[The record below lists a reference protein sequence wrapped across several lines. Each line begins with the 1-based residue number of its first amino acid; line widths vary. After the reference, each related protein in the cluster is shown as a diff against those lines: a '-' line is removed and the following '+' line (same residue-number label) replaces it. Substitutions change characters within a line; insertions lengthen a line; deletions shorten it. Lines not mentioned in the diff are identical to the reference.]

1 MTDEAEIWKRYSDG
15 CAALVDLFATTSI
28 DLDEVTRAE
37 GLRHLTRI
45 LHMAMFTVHDYA
57 DTADPSIFL
66 AKTPA
71 MLSGGVTSDCV
82 YHEGFID
89 PSRTY
94 RLTGTRGT
102 AELLE
107 VTTYQGRLG
116 LADRADVVDS
126 LLEDALVVDA
136 NGRFEILLGPGAR
149 PAGHVGNWLSTDDAT
164 RGRAT
169 WLLLR
174 EYSPRVECIEPAR
187 FAIEPIDGATL
198 RPSLNLAAI
207 DDVLTRNL
215 EFARRQLTH
224 FLTSATNIIQHFENR
239 FIIVDENRDAG
250 GALPSGHRFAAGG
263 FRLAPDEAWVVT
275 IPGIAAAPYDVAP
288 YWGFQ
293 LCNFWYE
300 PFDYGAHW
308 GHRNNA
314 TAAVDDDGSVTI
326 VVSERR
332 PPDRHVANWLPLRGH
347 TVGNAQFRLS
357 RCDAPMPELAGSVVP
372 IDDLSR

>member
-1 MTDEAEIWKRYSDG
+1 MDRHIEIWKRYADG
-15 CAALVDLFATTSI
+15 VASLVEAIDGVPI

-57 DTADPSIFL
+57 DTSDPKIFL

-71 MLSGGVTSDCV
+71 MLSGGVTSDCI

-107 VTTYQGRLG
+107 ISVYQGRLG
-116 LADRADVVDS
+116 LSDRSDVVDS
-126 LLEDALVVDA
+126 ILEGSLVLDP
-136 NGRFEILLGPGAR
+136 GGERFEIIIGPESHA
-149 PAGHVGNWLSTDDAT
+149 VGRTGNRLITDDPS
-164 RGRAT
+164 RGRAD
-169 WLLLR
+169 WLLIR
-174 EYSPRVECIEPAR
+174 QYSPRIELVEPAR
-187 FAIEPIDGATL
+187 FSIEPIGGAAP
-198 RPSLNLAAI
+198 RPSLTLAAI
-207 DDVLTRNL
+207 DRVLERNL
-215 EFARRQLTH
+215 EFANRLVGH
-224 FLTSATNIIQHFENR
+224 FARSATNIVEHLENR
-239 FIIVDENRDAG
+239 FMVVDEDRDAG

-263 FRLAPDEAWVVT
+263 FRLSPDEAWVVR
-275 IPGIAAAPYDVAP
+275 IDGIAAPPYDSVP

-300 PFDYGAHW
+300 PFDYGGHW
-308 GHRNNA
+308 GHRNNS
-314 TAAVDDDGSVTI
+314 TASADDDGSVTI

-332 PPDRHVANWLPLRGH
+332 PPERFVPNWLPLRGH
-347 TVGNAQFRLS
+347 TLGSAQFRLS
-357 RCDAPMPELAGSVVP
+357 RCDAPMPQIECAVMP
-372 IDDLSR
+372 IDELG